1 MDFSLK
7 PYRLILL
14 SLLSLFFLGC
24 EQSSQT
30 ASDVSHSRNAK
41 TEYGYAAIATPDN
54 FGSDVSQEI
63 LSKGGNAVDAAIA
76 TGFAL
81 AVTYIDAGNIGGGGF
96 MTIKMND
103 EVAFLDYREKAPK
116 AAHRDM
122 YLDENGDVIEYS
134 TLIGGQAVGVPGTVA
149 GFWKAHQRF
158 GKLPWEELVNP
169 AIKLAEEG
177 FLPAKILV
185 DDIQSM
191 KDWFKDKTNFSK
203 YFLSINAS
211 ENFKQPELANT
222 LRRIAKF
229 GADDFYSGETAK
241 LIVEQM
247 KESDGLITME
257 DLNSYEAVWREPLRS
272 NWRNYEVI
280 SAPPPSSGGFAII
293 QLLKM
298 KDYLDHFFSG
308 LEHNSAQYIHLV
320 AEMEKRVFADRAE
333 YLGDPDFFDVDIEK
347 LISEEY
353 IARRALEVN
362 PNAISSLESVDPGL
376 ESPDTTHYSIV
387 DQWGN
392 AVSNTYTINW
402 NYGSGVVVEGAG
414 FLLNNEMDDFSAKP
428 GVPNIFGVVGNVANE
443 IQPEKRML
451 SSMSPT
457 ILLKD
462 GNVEMVLGTPG
473 GSTIFTSVFQ
483 TIVNIMDFD
492 MSPYEAI
499 ESTRFHHQ
507 LLPPDEITYN
517 GFTIGNPLPK
527 ETISQLGE
535 KGYKAIP
542 HDYDFGDVQVIV
554 REDESWIAASDPRD
568 RGDSRIISVPTSQE
582 NQ

>member
-7 PYRLILL
+7 PYRLKLL

-63 LSKGGNAVDAAIA
+63 LNKGGNAVDAAIA

-247 KESDGLITME
+247 KESNGLITME
-257 DLNSYEAVWREPLRS
+257 DLNSYEAIWREPLRS

-542 HDYDFGDVQVIV
+542 HDYDFGDVQVIM